1 MTTKTDL
8 SNALALTFNYAGRG
22 IMLAAF
28 ALCLAVAGCDDDPDE
43 VTTDAAVDA
52 SGDTKAA
59 DTSATPDTSKD
70 SSTGDVKA
78 GDAGKDALTD
88 AL

>member
-1 MTTKTDL
+1 MTTKTNFT
-8 SNALALTFNYAGRG
+8 NALQLTFGYAGRG

-28 ALCLAVAGCDDDPDE
+28 ALCLAVGGCDDDPAE
-43 VTTDAAVDA
+43 LVTDAAVDA

-70 SSTGDVKA
+70 SSADSKP